1 MAKNLQVV
9 TSSQI
14 AGSQIDSVVGLV
26 LGVGNV
32 AFGPITSTKAAEAF
46 SKAMN
51 ELKHGAGELGADAV
65 VDLKTTATSAG
76 FPFFRPHTVLL
87 TGTAVKLK

>member
-1 MAKNLQVV
+1 MAKDLQVV

-14 AGSQIDSVVGLV
+14 VGAQIDSVVGLV

-32 AFGPITSTKAAEAF
+32 AFGPVTSTKAAEAF
-46 SKAMN
+46 SKAMR
-51 ELKHGAGELGADAV
+51 ELKTGASALGADAV

-87 TGTAVKLK
+87 TGTAVKVK